1 MTKGTHRSSSFGMKC
16 VQCSNEL
23 IAPEGSEHWNDRHVR
38 HLWHCPKCDCSFKT
52 AVLISAVSSNDIMA
66 MDDILPPLRVA

>member
-38 HLWHCPKCDCSFKT
+38 HLWHCSKCDCFG
-52 AVLISAVSSNDIMA
+52 A
-66 MDDILPPLRVA
+66 